1 MPKQNERDYLNNLNK
16 EEVIHAINK
25 PFSDDDCGNELIRIG
40 TIMNLIPSKG
50 RLLDLGCG
58 TGWTSRIFAMKGFE
72 VLGIDISADM
82 IKEARKKSN
91 HLTNLKFEVQDYEN
105 LKFNKSFD
113 IVVFYN
119 SLHHAENEALA
130 LKNAFNS
137 LKKGGS
143 CVTYEPGE
151 GHANSLAAKTAVQRF
166 GVTEKD
172 MPPYKIIKLGRK
184 IGFSGYNFYPENM
197 NIHPNNLLKLCSE
210 FFYKRRT
217 G

>member
-82 IKEARKKSN
+82 IKER
-91 HLTNLKFEVQDYEN
+91 
-105 LKFNKSFD
+105 
-113 IVVFYN
+113 
-119 SLHHAENEALA
+119 
-130 LKNAFNS
+130 
-137 LKKGGS
+137 
-143 CVTYEPGE
+143 
-151 GHANSLAAKTAVQRF
+151 
-166 GVTEKD
+166 
-172 MPPYKIIKLGRK
+172 
-184 IGFSGYNFYPENM
+184 
-197 NIHPNNLLKLCSE
+197 SE
-210 FFYKRRT
+210 ERRV
-217 G
+217 GKECRSRWSP